1 MDCHITDV
9 QVLFFMRNNLKKTGS
24 SYLSAFLLVVSKLIC
39 TTKNG
44 LRDFMMTLALLF
56 GEMPSVKASS

>member
-24 SYLSAFLLVVSKLIC
+24 SYWSAFLLNVSKLIC
-39 TTKNG
+39 TKKNG
-44 LRDFMMTLALLF
+44 RDFMMTLALLF
-56 GEMPSVKASS
+56 RAMPSVKASS